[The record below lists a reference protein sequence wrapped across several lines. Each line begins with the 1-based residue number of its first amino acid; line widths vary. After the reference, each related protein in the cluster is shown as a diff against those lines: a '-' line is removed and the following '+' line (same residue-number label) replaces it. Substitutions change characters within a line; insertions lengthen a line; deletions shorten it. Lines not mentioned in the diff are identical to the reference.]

1 MKKASVKY
9 VLFVVLLVVIGLFL
23 LNPSSE
29 SNSITSAVAAN
40 PSDGRADWSGG
51 VGPPPDGTPVD
62 TFANLRNQ
70 VLSREGHVAP
80 SSSQASTSNAPAVT
94 GMGSLFSLAFNKI
107 TGGDITGIDPNPLP
121 KPGAKPPA
129 DQPSACK
136 AEEKGKCISC
146 PPPCP
151 MPAIPKI
158 DQPGDG
164 GGGGGGGAGGGGGGG
179 GSGGGTPEEPQQC
192 GPGSE
197 SLDESAMLSDDA
209 VERYDAMG
217 AQFDAPTETIRPS
230 APAASTFETQ
240 QYDRAMSM
248 RTAKNPLQNP
258 VIQSGM
264 QRGMG
269 EIKSLISGG
278 QVVDIP
284 SQESLS
290 FTPIETDG
298 YIELYNPLQKTIKL
312 GGYELRDYTGNVV
325 LSLPDGAEI
334 GPEEYKVISFSPLF
348 EQNFGTPSDYQ
359 FEGFSVGKFKGTI
372 VLAYNGPEGFKYVDY
387 VRYGEKSKPMY
398 LSGDTPPAKQ
408 RFLPVDLEIPNRVI
422 ISEFTI
428 DYSSKLAYVEL
439 FNVGQTDYD
448 LNGHTIFVYAGEDY
462 YEGGLNQVL
471 PPGQPLV
478 LTFSSAGSVE
488 LSKTKDWLCPSGYD
502 PNTEICLSAPI
513 SADAE
518 VSDFS
523 AMKDAV
529 RINHAGL
536 IPRAEVALVKTSC
549 NDGNCK
555 PEIVD
560 DFSKELES
568 IPYEGVVSYKVAEQK
583 ILVGS
588 ATDRSGDFVE
598 DTSPSLGVVEAMQ
611 NNVVYDIVSPGKK
624 HSNVI
629 EFDEQKAMGP
639 GAPPAGYPA
648 SDSDVVLGGSA
659 QASEGLRII
668 TAGTISNALQGEV
681 WSAVY
686 QRASAAQPAIASPQP
701 VAPLP
706 SAAAQT
712 VSMALSSVS
721 ELSPAELDEQKQEYF
736 ETPCET
742 AVRLSTICKGGKNI
756 TTPKGKTLREKI
768 AEFDVDAELETVLDA
783 LRQMDVDVDNPD
795 VYKEQLGNIHS
806 RLVERLFEFVWND
819 NHLLTNYKSD
829 YRRLISSSFSYSV
842 KHTLNDPEP
851 IVSFEHSF
859 DWKEKLIT
867 MNDFQ
872 LSKDYLGLN
881 LEEKLFDI
889 NRAVYYKLGYDYTT
903 YSSVNDPLAAHWNVL
918 KFGAVPTEEY
928 SHIRQRID
936 SNNLNII
943 FSGLGDDFGLLK
955 HMNGFVRPRNNLDA
969 INRGMKE
976 VGYTK
981 DEISQLASLIQK
993 YPAGKASS
1001 GIPGLG
1007 IPPQETTCDDRELQ
1021 DLADACVNTGGALSD
1036 ISKSGFGDP
1045 IVSYQ
1050 RIDMNEGDE
1059 YKKPFGST
1067 SGMPTLRA
1075 GLSEASVGLPM
1086 LTAGSIFSPTG
1097 AAVSSNLR
1105 TAFTDQV
1112 KQNKVSKLESEKPQL
1127 YENMRK
1133 GISVAESRN
1142 ALSKVN
1148 RELSALQPGYTDS
1161 MNTLADRMPGSADT
1175 LAMRAPLAARSDT
1188 ESLTDIV
1195 AESTQDDS
1203 CSSGKKLSPCSRD
1216 LHILITEVFPGTV
1229 SFGAEAMNTE
1239 TAETPA
1245 AYNSGYVA
1253 SSVEQ
1258 HLSVKKCP
1266 SCPAGQKADPVT
1278 CKCSVPAS
1286 AVREPLFSCKTILN
1300 CQNGLV
1306 MDIHECGCV
1315 TPAERKKQ
1323 MDDYYGTSVMAG
1335 AVITGGFSMI
1345 TGMPVADASE
1355 ALLTPEAFAMSQ
1367 QPSTLE
1373 HGTGENGLVEH
1384 DETSENVDD
1393 TWEMLLACPG
1403 KGPGGCNDE
1412 PPIYPEPMPEPEP
1425 YPVDEPYGEYPEEDP
1440 ISCGYV
1446 SNQVSTDRLNPT
1458 YTEGDFRIPFGY
1470 EIIKGPFSMEC
1481 NGDSFDFSFTVP
1493 DQYDNVKVLRCDGQT
1508 CMETVLSETPV
1519 DELYCDG
1526 GPMSQSVE
1534 EAMTA
1539 RQPPLD
1545 PLMLDVMFDV
1555 TKTLD
1560 QSNRAEE
1567 KGYSV
1572 QFDSGGF
1579 DVQLSTPDNYVYP
1592 AENPNYYIMGTPFVV
1607 SANVSGS
1614 VGASIAMPLSP
1625 KENYDGFGIFALV
1638 NGAWH
1643 YLKSNVDANTGKVI
1657 AHIDDINALMS
1668 EGKVMFAVMGM
1679 YCHNCQSTELNK
1691 VYDGGSKEAVVLVH
1705 GLTSTPSTWQFMVND
1720 FSLTKQPY
1728 QVWVFGYPSSIGLD
1742 DAAIALANQL
1752 ENISSGIDRIHLV
1765 GHSLGGMIIQQ
1776 AVNFGDWNKMSFVK
1790 KVKKVIAVG
1799 TPNKGSP
1806 PAELYDKLR
1815 DVLVNSKKIVGAYF
1829 INPLV
1834 VNDVLNGRDIA
1845 RVNGIDY
1852 YVVAGTKPYTFTS
1865 DYFASVNDGIVSVDS
1880 ARFVGGKECGDMC
1893 GNYFEINL
1901 SHTDLISHPAAR
1913 KVIEYIISMEQA
1925 QEDPVAPLVGRNQYG
1940 HTWIEGCSPSDRF
1953 VIVGNQIPERETPG
1967 ILDCKCGNG
1976 QCDSGETLP
1985 SCPKDCAGN
1994 FGAWLCPWLPVAIPL
2009 ILLIAGVLSA
2019 VYLITKRIQKKDI
2032 SDVWRIA
2039 DYILVAIGVIL
2050 LILGLVIC
2058 KYLSLLAILVVLVIL
2073 ILLLLDFFVPEKKEE
2088 RRLKEIKKGV
2098 KKK

>member
-1 MKKASVKY
+1 MKY

-29 SNSITSAVAAN
+29 SNSITSAATAN

-51 VGPPPDGTPVD
+51 VGPPPEGNPVD

-80 SSSQASTSNAPAVT
+80 SSSQARSSSSNVPAAT
-94 GMGSLFSLAFNKI
+94 GMSSLFSFAVNKI
-107 TGGDITGIDPNPLP
+107 TGLETGFGGVPAGGSTPAPGPMGDGDVGAVP
-121 KPGAKPPA
+121 KCSA
-129 DQPSACK
+129 DKQ
-136 AEEKGKCISC
+136 GKCLPC

-158 DQPGDG
+158 DQPGDGG

-197 SLDESAMLSDDA
+197 SLDEAAMLSDDA
-209 VERYDAMG
+209 VERYDAMSG
-217 AQFDAPTETIRPS
+217 QFDASTESVRTIS
-230 APAASTFETQ
+230 AGTSTFSASDTL
-240 QYDRAMSM
+240 QYDKSMAM
-248 RTAKNPLQNP
+248 RTAGNPMQNP
-258 VIQSGM
+258 VLRAGM
-264 QRGMG
+264 
-269 EIKSLISGG
+269 LSGG
-278 QVVDIP
+278 AVTDTLYREKESHAEVIEGVIYTSAQNTASLLPDEMNNPVDISAEP
-284 SQESLS
+284 ADAQPV
-290 FTPIETDG
+290 TTDG

-312 GGYELRDYTGNVV
+312 GGYELRDHTGDVV

-334 GPEEYKVISFSPLF
+334 GPGEYKVISFSPLF
-348 EQNFGTPSDYQ
+348 EQNFGTASDYQ

-408 RFLPVDLEIPNRVI
+408 RFLPVDLEVQNRVI

-439 FNVGQTDYD
+439 FNVGQEDYD
-448 LNGHTIFVYAGEDY
+448 LNGHNIFVYAGEEF
-462 YEGGLNQVL
+462 YEGSLDQIL
-471 PPGQPLV
+471 PPGKPLV
-478 LTFSSAGSVE
+478 LTFSSAGAVE
-488 LSKTKDWLCPSGYD
+488 PYKTKDWLCPSGYD
-502 PNTEICLSAPI
+502 PNTEICLSVPI
-513 SADAE
+513 SANAD

-523 AMKDAV
+523 AMQDAV

-536 IPRAEVALVKTSC
+536 IPRAEVALVKTTC
-549 NDGNCK
+549 TGGDCR

-588 ATDRSGDFVE
+588 ATDSSGDFVE
-598 DTSPSLGVVEAMQ
+598 DTSPSLGIVEAMK
-611 NNVVYDIVSPGKK
+611 NKVVYDIVSPGRK

-639 GAPPAGYPA
+639 GAPPSGYPA
-648 SDSDVVLGGSA
+648 TDVEFTQEQGSP
-659 QASEGLRII
+659 QISSGRNII
-668 TAGTISNALQGEV
+668 TAGTISDAIQGEV
-681 WSAVY
+681 WSSVY
-686 QRASAAQPAIASPQP
+686 QQASASQPEVA
-701 VAPLP
+701 APLP
-706 SAAAQT
+706 YISMPAMAIMDVSAAGA
-712 VSMALSSVS
+712 
-721 ELSPAELDEQKQEYF
+721 ELSPAELEEQEKEYF

-742 AVRLSTICKGGKNI
+742 AVRLATVCKGGKNI
-756 TTPKGKTLREKI
+756 TEPKGKTIREKM
-768 AEFDVDAELETVLDA
+768 AEFDVDAELETVLDT
-783 LRQMDVDVDNPD
+783 LRQMDVNVDDPD

-819 NHLLTNYKSD
+819 NYLLTNYKSS
-829 YRRLISSSFSYSV
+829 YRALISGSFAYSV
-842 KHTLNDPEP
+842 KHTLKDSEP
-851 IVSFEHSF
+851 IVSLEHSF
-859 DWKEKLIT
+859 DWRQKLIT

-872 LSKDYLGLN
+872 LNKEYLGLN
-881 LEEKLFDI
+881 LEEKLFDV

-903 YSSVNDPLAAHWNVL
+903 YSKVNDPLAAHWSVL

-928 SHIRQRID
+928 SRIRQRID
-936 SNNLNII
+936 SNNLNIAFKGI
-943 FSGLGDDFGLLK
+943 GDDFELLK
-955 HMNGFVRPRNNLDA
+955 HMNGFVRPKNNLDA

-976 VGYTK
+976 VSYTK
-981 DEISQLASLIQK
+981 DEISTLVSLIQN
-993 YPAGKASS
+993 YPVVKTPEDSMS
-1001 GIPGLG
+1001 LG
-1007 IPPQETTCDDRELQ
+1007 VPPQETTCDDRELQ
-1021 DLADACVNTGGALSD
+1021 DLADACTSTKGALSD
-1036 ISKSGFGDP
+1036 IARSGFGDP

-1059 YKKPFGST
+1059 YKKPFESSSGMLTLSAGL
-1067 SGMPTLRA
+1067 SGASAGMPTLRA
-1075 GLSEASVGLPM
+1075 GLFFA
-1086 LTAGSIFSPTG
+1086 PTG
-1097 AAVSSNLR
+1097 AAVISNAR
-1105 TAFTDQV
+1105 NSFADDV
-1112 KQNKVSKLESEKPQL
+1112 RQNKVSSLGAQKPQL
-1127 YENMRK
+1127 YENLRK
-1133 GISVAESRN
+1133 GINVEESRKSLN
-1142 ALSKVN
+1142 QVN
-1148 RELSALQPGYTDS
+1148 QELSALQPGYTDR
-1161 MNTLADRMPGSADT
+1161 MNVLSDRMPGSADT
-1175 LAMRAPLAARSDT
+1175 LAMRNPLAARSDT

-1195 AESTQDDS
+1195 AESTYDDS
-1203 CSSGKKLSPCSRD
+1203 CSSGRKLPACSRD

-1229 SFGAEAMNTE
+1229 SFGAEQRNTE
-1239 TAETPA
+1239 TAAEAPA
-1245 AYNSGYVA
+1245 EYT
-1253 SSVEQ
+1253 
-1258 HLSVKKCP
+1258 
-1266 SCPAGQKADPVT
+1266 AGATEYRNVYSAANIAT
-1278 CKCSVPAS
+1278 AS
-1286 AVREPLFSCKTILN
+1286 A
-1300 CQNGLV
+1300 
-1306 MDIHECGCV
+1306 
-1315 TPAERKKQ
+1315 
-1323 MDDYYGTSVMAG
+1323 AG
-1335 AVITGGFSMI
+1335 AAITGGFSMI
-1345 TGMPVADASE
+1345 TGVATLSDYS
-1355 ALLTPEAFAMSQ
+1355 
-1367 QPSTLE
+1367 PSVSGSATLE

-1403 KGPGGCNDE
+1403 QGPGGCNDE
-1412 PPIYPEPMPEPEP
+1412 PPIYAEPMPDPEP
-1425 YPVDEPYGEYPEEDP
+1425 YFMDEPYGEYPEEDP

-1446 SNQVSTDRLNPT
+1446 SNRVSTDRLNPEFV
-1458 YTEGDFRIPFGY
+1458 EGEFSIPYGY

-1481 NGDSFDFSFTVP
+1481 NGDSFDFSFAVP
-1493 DQYDNVKVLRCDGQT
+1493 DQYEDVKVLRCNGQM
-1508 CMETVLSETPV
+1508 CSEAVLSETPV

-1534 EAMTA
+1534 EAMTT

-1545 PLMLDVMFDV
+1545 PLMLDVMFDAA
-1555 TKTLD
+1555 KTLD
-1560 QSNRAEE
+1560 ASNSAEV

-1579 DVQLSTPDNYVYP
+1579 DVRLSTPDNYVST

-1607 SANVSGS
+1607 SANVSEG

-1657 AHIDDINALMS
+1657 ARVDDVNALMS

-1679 YCHNCQSTELNK
+1679 YCHNCQNTELNK
-1691 VYDGGSKEAVVLVH
+1691 VYDGGSREAVILVH

-1728 QVWVFGYPSSIGLD
+1728 QVWVFGYPSSVGLD

-1752 ENISSGIDRIHLV
+1752 ENISSGMDRIHLV

-1776 AVNFGDWNKMSFVK
+1776 AVTFGDWNKMSFVK
-1790 KVKKVIAVG
+1790 KVKKAIMVG

-1806 PAELYDKLR
+1806 PAELYDRLR

-1834 VNDVLNGRDIA
+1834 VSDVLKGRDIA

-1852 YVVAGTKPYTFTS
+1852 YVLAGTKPYAFTS
-1865 DYFASVNDGIVSVDS
+1865 DYFTSANDGIVSVDS
-1880 ARFVGGKECGDMC
+1880 AQFVGGKECGDMC

-1913 KVIEYIISMEQA
+1913 KVIEYIISMERA
-1925 QEDPVAPLVGRNQYG
+1925 QEDPAAPLVGRNQYG
-1940 HTWIEGCSPSDRF
+1940 HTWIDECSPSDRF

-1967 ILDCKCGNG
+1967 ILDCKCGNS
-1976 QCDSGETLP
+1976 QCDSGESLA

-2073 ILLLLDFFVPEKKEE
+2073 ILLLLDFFIPEKKDE
-2088 RRLKEIKKGV
+2088 RKMKAIKKEV